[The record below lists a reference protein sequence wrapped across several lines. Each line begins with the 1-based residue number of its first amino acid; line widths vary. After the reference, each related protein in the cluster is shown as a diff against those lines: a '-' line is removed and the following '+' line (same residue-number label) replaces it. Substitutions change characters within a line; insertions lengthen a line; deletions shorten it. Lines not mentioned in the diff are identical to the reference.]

1 MKHLITIDL
10 NGSTYVTPDSIR
22 TLETKCGH
30 VFSFQEKIFLANLGT
45 TQQLLEILVNSQTYV
60 RVTKQFEKADFI
72 KRKVE
77 ILAKKK
83 DDVLVLATAK
93 IYKNVLPQK
102 VVEEVRS
109 RNNGIG
115 VILSRHHLWIHR
127 KIKRIGYDIDRS
139 GLFRSY
145 ELLYNNHVA
154 ADITEILLKQGIS

>member
-45 TQQLLEILVNSQTYV
+45 TQQLLEILVNSQTYI

-77 ILAKKK
+77 IVAKKK

-93 IYKNVLPQK
+93 IYKNELPQK

-109 RNNGIG
+109 RNNGIA
-115 VILSRHHLWIHR
+115 VIFSRHHLWIHR
-127 KIKRIGYDIDRS
+127 KIKRIGYDLNRS

-145 ELLYNNHVA
+145 ELLYNKHVA

>member
-10 NGSTYVTPDSIR
+10 QGSTYVTPDNIH

-30 VFSFQEKIFLANLGT
+30 EFSFQEKIFLVNLGT

-60 RVTKQFEKADFI
+60 RVTKQFEKADVI
-72 KRKVE
+72 KRNVE

-93 IYKNVLPQK
+93 IYKNELPQK
-102 VVEEVRS
+102 VIEEVRS

-115 VILSRHHLWIHR
+115 VILSRHHLWTHR
-127 KIKRIGYDIDRS
+127 NIKRIGYDKDRS
-139 GLFRSY
+139 GLFRNY
-145 ELLYNNHVA
+145 ELLYNKHVA

>member
-1 MKHLITIDL
+1 VVMCFHFK
-10 NGSTYVTPDSIR
+10 
-22 TLETKCGH
+22 KK
-30 VFSFQEKIFLANLGT
+30 FSWQIWAQHSNY
-45 TQQLLEILVNSQTYV
+45 I

-77 ILAKKK
+77 IVAKKK

-93 IYKNVLPQK
+93 IYKNELPQK

-145 ELLYNNHVA
+145 ELLYNKHVA

>member
-1 MKHLITIDL
+1 M
-10 NGSTYVTPDSIR
+10 V
-22 TLETKCGH
+22 
-30 VFSFQEKIFLANLGT
+30 
-45 TQQLLEILVNSQTYV
+45 
-60 RVTKQFEKADFI
+60 I

-93 IYKNVLPQK
+93 IYKNELPQK

-115 VILSRHHLWIHR
+115 VIFSRHHLWIHR

-145 ELLYNNHVA
+145 ELLYNKHVA
-154 ADITEILLKQGIS
+154 ADITEILLRQEIS